1 MVLRRSIAFG
11 MVMSPPCFYLLST
24 PAVSSQHTTHNTQHA
39 MHSTAQH
46 IVAQCKTQRSA
57 AQRNATL
64 SETQRIVLS
73 ILYMICFFADGSD
86 HATSVPMP
94 LFVPAG

>member
-57 AQRNATL
+57 AQHSTAQRNAQRNATD
-64 SETQRIVLS
+64 STVHMIHDVL
-73 ILYMICFFADGSD
+73 LC
-86 HATSVPMP
+86 
-94 LFVPAG
+94 